1 MIDKVIQTQVPS
13 ILWLNSPLGHC
24 AHLRGWSCVA
34 DAFAFQHMGT
44 GKRILRAFFKA
55 REVEVALI
63 SSAPF
68 PLENTGSPSHT
79 APYKGLGNRVS
90 G

>member
-1 MIDKVIQTQVPS
+1 M
-13 ILWLNSPLGHC
+13 
-24 AHLRGWSCVA
+24 A
-34 DAFAFQHMGT
+34 DTFAFQHMGT
-44 GKRILRAFFKA
+44 GKRRLRAFFKA

-68 PLENTGSPSHT
+68 PLENTGSHCHT

-90 G
+90 GQCHVPSGALGEGWRLLA